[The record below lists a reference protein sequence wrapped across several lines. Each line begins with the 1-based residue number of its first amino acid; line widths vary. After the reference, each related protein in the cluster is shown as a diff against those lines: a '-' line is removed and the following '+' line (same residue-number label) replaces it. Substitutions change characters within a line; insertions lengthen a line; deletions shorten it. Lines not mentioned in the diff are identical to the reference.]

1 LATDLSYALADNYP
15 NRFNPTTKINNQV
28 LGYKVTT
35 LVNEQT
41 WAGICTQKW
50 NAVNRSSEVNYF
62 DYKLKVLLKTEKN
75 SANKREFAKQ
85 HFTLPLH
92 ALKKERIFL
101 CEITFLF
108 FLF

>member
-62 DYKLKVLLKTEKN
+62 DYKLKVLLKTEKIVLIKESLQN
-75 SANKREFAKQ
+75 STSLYHYTR
-85 HFTLPLH
+85 
-92 ALKKERIFL
+92 
-101 CEITFLF
+101 
-108 FLF
+108 